1 MSNIGLLQISYE
13 SLAAMLNL
21 PKGHVITA
29 IVPQDAGSIC
39 SQHFSILVSGPQLP
53 EYSEGTFPPYVT
65 LAMYRGKSH
74 FG

>member
-1 MSNIGLLQISYE
+1 MLQVSYE

-29 IVPQDAGSIC
+29 IVPQDACSIC
-39 SQHFSILVSGPQLP
+39 NQHFSILVSGPQLP
-53 EYSEGTFPPYVT
+53 EHSEGAFPPYVT
-65 LAMYRGKSH
+65 LTMARGKSH